1 MKNIIKNTP
10 KEKIYYSNEDNIVI
24 QGDTLS
30 ILKTL
35 PDESIDL
42 IITSPPYYGL
52 RDYQVDGQIGLEKD
66 FEEYLKKLLAI
77 TAELKRVLKKT
88 GQLWWNHGDAY
99 GGSLQGHGAS
109 QPSETGFQKPA
120 GIDKR
125 YCKNKPPLANM
136 KQKCLL
142 MQPERLAIRMIDEQ
156 GWLLRN
162 KIVWAKAVLLKKENR
177 TIGGGMPTCLLP
189 ETEVYIKQETG
200 IVVPITLGELVELN
214 TENLLIL
221 SPTGWKKIKNMWKV
235 EHDKTMKFKVGSSSE
250 IESSLQHKFPI
261 SHDNRRKRYEIKEV
275 QNLRIGKNKMLDRF
289 LFKPIA
295 DFIEDKNL
303 ELCNKVLTYRLGKFI
318 GLYAAEGGFADYSK
332 FKSYQ
337 GKFTLNK
344 LEDDLCQDIIW
355 GLRLFGVYFKITKIK
370 NYQTIVFSSRE
381 IKEFISR
388 FVLGKCKEKRLD
400 MVSILNTNKKF
411 RQGIFDGLIA
421 GDGHI
426 DKNKRISFGSVSR
439 QLRDDLYLLASSV
452 GLLASKSEEHEKD
465 KRTGKVYD
473 AYLLTI
479 PISLQKEKNVGER
492 EFVKRKPFV
501 KGKPPLAIYKNEF
514 EAKTLKF
521 SNPQIIKGNK
531 WLIDI
536 EVEDGLFLING
547 GIVSHNSTSDRFNE
561 SSEFLYFFVKNK
573 KYYSNLNEVRIPHQ
587 TFENRPAGVVRARE
601 WNYDSK
607 YNKFNY
613 RPNDNKQQKA
623 SKEGITAQI
632 ARKYGY
638 DPEGICPICGRSWKR
653 HASPNASD
661 RKTGLRREFIPCI
674 TLEEIKKY
682 ENHGGSPKYSNSPS
696 GVQSISKPGGM
707 KHAFSPLGK
716 NLPTVWQVPFEFH
729 NFEKEL
735 GVDTEHFACVDE
747 ETECLTLKGWTK
759 YNELKKGNI
768 IASFNLKTNK
778 LEWDVVKD
786 LFIFDFNGNL
796 LYFPTLGIM
805 TTFNHRVIR
814 KDKAKK
820 QKEWSIKEANKITS
834 WDIIPI
840 ASDWENGSYG
850 IIKNNIS
857 PEFCEILGWI
867 CAEGHFNK
875 YGIDIYQSVSANPKK
890 VDRIRNLL
898 IKEKIKFSERHQKR
912 ISKISKKEFEM
923 VTFGIAEKE
932 SKKIFSYIPNK
943 KPTFEML
950 GWEKEQIRKFL
961 DGFILGDGHI
971 RKDDG
976 RISITQKDENTIDIL
991 MALAF
996 RLGYSVKKSFIKE
1009 YFKNPAIFRLYLSN
1023 KKYKGIRSTNGKL
1036 QKEIIEYNGKIW
1048 CPQTYNSTF
1057 VARRDNKIF
1066 ITGNSFPGLLIETP
1080 ILFGCPPGGIVLDP
1094 FCGSGTSLLVAK
1106 KLGRKAIGIELNE
1119 GYCKIT
1125 KKRLQ
1130 SIPNSLFDKEVE
1142 NA

>member
-162 KIVWAKAVLLKKENR
+162 KIVWAKTVLLKKKNR
-177 TIGGGMPTCLLP
+177 TIGSAMPTS
-189 ETEVYIKQETG
+189 TG
-200 IVVPITLGELVELN
+200 
-214 TENLLIL
+214 
-221 SPTGWKKIKNMWKV
+221 
-235 EHDKTMKFKVGSSSE
+235 
-250 IESSLQHKFPI
+250 
-261 SHDNRRKRYEIKEV
+261 
-275 QNLRIGKNKMLDRF
+275 
-289 LFKPIA
+289 
-295 DFIEDKNL
+295 
-303 ELCNKVLTYRLGKFI
+303 
-318 GLYAAEGGFADYSK
+318 
-332 FKSYQ
+332 
-337 GKFTLNK
+337 
-344 LEDDLCQDIIW
+344 
-355 GLRLFGVYFKITKIK
+355 
-370 NYQTIVFSSRE
+370 
-381 IKEFISR
+381 
-388 FVLGKCKEKRLD
+388 
-400 MVSILNTNKKF
+400 
-411 RQGIFDGLIA
+411 
-421 GDGHI
+421 
-426 DKNKRISFGSVSR
+426 
-439 QLRDDLYLLASSV
+439 
-452 GLLASKSEEHEKD
+452 
-465 KRTGKVYD
+465 
-473 AYLLTI
+473 
-479 PISLQKEKNVGER
+479 
-492 EFVKRKPFV
+492 
-501 KGKPPLAIYKNEF
+501 
-514 EAKTLKF
+514 
-521 SNPQIIKGNK
+521 
-531 WLIDI
+531 
-536 EVEDGLFLING
+536 
-547 GIVSHNSTSDRFNE
+547 DRFNE

-840 ASDWENGSYG
+840 TSDWENGSYG

-912 ISKISKKEFEM
+912 ISKITKKEFEM

-932 SKKIFSYIPNK
+932 SKKIFPYIPNK

-1036 QKEIIEYNGKIW
+1036 QKEIIKYDGKIW

-1066 ITGNSFPGLLIETP
+1066 ITGNSFPGLLTETP

-1119 GYCKIT
+1119 GYCEIT